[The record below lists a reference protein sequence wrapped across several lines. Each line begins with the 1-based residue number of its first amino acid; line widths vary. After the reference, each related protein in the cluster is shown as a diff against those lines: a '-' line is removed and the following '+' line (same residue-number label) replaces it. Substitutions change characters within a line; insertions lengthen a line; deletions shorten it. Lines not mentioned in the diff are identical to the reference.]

1 MFLTQLFAQEKA
13 PSQMAVTVLVL
24 DLLRLSG
31 RLSITPYTLRS
42 GMSFLPAS
50 LCFGLHS
57 TLRQLSVHFLPHL
70 FQTRMRCVNMNHLQ
84 SDGSGRHEHSHVR
97 RCQEVHAARQP
108 RSQRCLSSKASA
120 VGEKEVPCLLTLNIK
135 KWGRMM
141 KSKDYWLINLLS

>member
-1 MFLTQLFAQEKA
+1 
-13 PSQMAVTVLVL
+13 MAVTVLVL

-84 SDGSGRHEHSHVR
+84 PDGFGRHEHSHVR
-97 RCQEVHAARQP
+97 RYQEVHAARQP

-120 VGEKEVPCLLTLNIK
+120 VGEKEVPCLLTLQAVAL
-135 KWGRMM
+135 GCF
-141 KSKDYWLINLLS
+141 